1 MMQTTLKLVVALI
14 VSAFLFG
21 CTSQDTMDDDTQA
34 TVVDQSTSA
43 DDADSDDADST
54 AMVTEDTSWAGH
66 ALDNPES
73 LLSTK
78 TVYFDFDRADVR
90 PQDRSTI
97 EAHAQ
102 WLQNH
107 PNSRIALEGHADERG
122 TREYNNAL
130 GESRA
135 KAVRSL
141 LTLIGGSAQQVQ
153 LLSYGEERPANRA
166 HTEEAWAANRRVVI
180 EYLTRE

>member
-1 MMQTTLKLVVALI
+1 MMQTTLKLAVALI

-43 DDADSDDADST
+43 DDADSI
-54 AMVTEDTSWAGH
+54 AMVTEDTSWEGH

-102 WLQNH
+102 WLQSH
-107 PNSRIALEGHADERG
+107 PNARIVLEGHADERG

-141 LTLIGGSAQQVQ
+141 MTLIGGSAQQIQ